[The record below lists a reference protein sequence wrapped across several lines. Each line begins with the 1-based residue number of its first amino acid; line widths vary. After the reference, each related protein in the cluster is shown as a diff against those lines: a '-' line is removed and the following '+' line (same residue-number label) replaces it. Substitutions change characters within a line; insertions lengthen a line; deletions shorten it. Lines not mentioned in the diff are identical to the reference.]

1 MDVEAHVLLK
11 PISSPLLVLD
21 YKRMK
26 LELYLEEEKG
36 ELVEAKREVPLS
48 GNTPGQN
55 RLGKK
60 ILKKKERKIEREEGL
75 QSKSSL
81 FLLLFSYFS
90 SFIMVVFLPSM
101 S

>member
-11 PISSPLLVLD
+11 PISSPHLVLA
-21 YKRMK
+21 YKRTK

-36 ELVEAKREVPLS
+36 EFVEAKREVPLG
-48 GNTPGQN
+48 GNTLGKN

-60 ILKKKERKIEREEGL
+60 ILKKKERKIGREEGL

-81 FLLLFSYFS
+81 FLLIFSYFS